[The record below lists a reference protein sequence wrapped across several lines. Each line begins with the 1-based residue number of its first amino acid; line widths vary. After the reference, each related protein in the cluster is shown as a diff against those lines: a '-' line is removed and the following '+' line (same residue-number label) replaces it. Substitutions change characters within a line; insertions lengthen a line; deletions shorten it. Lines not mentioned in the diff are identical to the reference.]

1 MSSSVFSS
9 DSWIEV
15 YFELEKNPFLYLE
28 DQGDFLCMEALCIKL
43 LVSNQNCR
51 LEGDQ
56 DVVGWSAAHHLLA

>member
-15 YFELEKNPFLYLE
+15 YFELDGNPFLYLE
-28 DQGDFLCMEALCIKL
+28 DQGDFLYMEALCIKL
-43 LVSNQNCR
+43 LVSNRNCQ

-56 DVVGWSAAHHLLA
+56 DAVEWSAAHHQLA